1 MISYRIQVISISDT
15 ASRHNSPAN
24 PHAVTKEVRA
34 AGVVGKET
42 TVGDIDY
49 WMVTVVTERIL
60 VWGYWL
66 SIRYGSQG

>member
-49 WMVTVVTERIL
+49 
-60 VWGYWL
+60 
-66 SIRYGSQG
+66 